1 MASLLINT
9 TTEGTY
15 PFEVIL
21 SEGESIAREKVTLI
35 TGQNLK
41 SGTVLGKITAS
52 GKYMAHDNAAT
63 GATAGAEVAVA
74 VLLADCDA
82 TSADQTTLILARIA
96 EVSGD
101 LLVWKSGI
109 SAPNKTAGIAAL
121 AVNFII
127 VR

>member
-1 MASLLINT
+1 MSLLVNT

-35 TGQNLK
+35 SGQNLK
-41 SGTVLGKITAS
+41 VGTVLGLITAS
-52 GKYMAHDNAAT
+52 GKYTLHDVAAVD
-63 GATAGAEVAVA
+63 GSQTAAA
-74 VLLADCDA
+74 VLLVDTDA
-82 TSADQTTLILARIA
+82 TSADATTVVLARLT
-96 EVSGD
+96 EVKGD

-109 SAPNKTAGIAAL
+109 SAPNKAAGIVAL
-121 AVNFII
+121 TAKNII